1 MQISNNIRLII
12 DTFLNLGVV
21 SYSFSYAT
29 LSYTYILFLFN
40 TIRLSGKKDTPES
53 KILSENITIW
63 GEDGQE
69 KGKLLK
75 GIYVKPIDY
84 YDRKF
89 FDSNLSKNK
98 NIYKVHINLFF
109 TGGEFKCKDIDF
121 SSIAIY
127 KAKKIVIANQ
137 W

>member
-12 DTFLNLGVV
+12 DTFLNLGIVLIL
-21 SYSFSYAT
+21 SLMPLYLILTFYFFSTPLDY
-29 LSYTYILFLFN
+29 LVRRN
-40 TIRLSGKKDTPES
+40 TPES

-98 NIYKVHINLFF
+98 NIYKVHINLFLQA
-109 TGGEFKCKDIDF
+109 ESLNARI
-121 SSIAIY
+121 
-127 KAKKIVIANQ
+127 
-137 W
+137 